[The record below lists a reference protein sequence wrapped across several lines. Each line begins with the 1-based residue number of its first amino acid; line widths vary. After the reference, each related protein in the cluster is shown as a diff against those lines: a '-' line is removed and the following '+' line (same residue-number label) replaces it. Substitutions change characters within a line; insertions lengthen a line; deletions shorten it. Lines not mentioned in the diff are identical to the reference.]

1 MLTPQV
7 SPVVCVCRH
16 VESQQQQGYRLSL
29 YQASNDLNFNPSTAA
44 QRRVEEGQGSASAV
58 CLFFV
63 CLLRKHWKDRT
74 ARSLVLRARSKE
86 LLFCSEAQGQGQ
98 GQG

>member
-44 QRRVEEGQGSASAV
+44 QRRVPGFCQCSVFILCVFIEKALERQNGSVTGAEGSQ
-58 CLFFV
+58 
-63 CLLRKHWKDRT
+63 
-74 ARSLVLRARSKE
+74 
-86 LLFCSEAQGQGQ
+86 
-98 GQG
+98 